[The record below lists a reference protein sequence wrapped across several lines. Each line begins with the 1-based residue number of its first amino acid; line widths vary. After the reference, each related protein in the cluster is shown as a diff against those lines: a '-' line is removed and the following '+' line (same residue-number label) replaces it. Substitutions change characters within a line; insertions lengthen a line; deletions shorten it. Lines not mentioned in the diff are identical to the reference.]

1 MAKKKY
7 ATKVESVEQPA
18 FVDGLAGSG
27 NIQAVSKFLGVSPD
41 QVVGAVLQKA
51 KAGEPVAGLA
61 GDNRQPIPPTRS
73 FMDPVDQLFS
83 DARGVREQ
91 LKPFSFNVLRQIERK
106 DPIISG
112 AINHR
117 ARQVKQFAKPSDS
130 PDSDSPGFVIEHI
143 NKENKKLNEKEKAF
157 QKFLTEF
164 MLETGRRD
172 FDGAAD
178 REDNLLDI
186 MIKCVRDYYTIDQV
200 CIELRRTMDGEPLD
214 FWAVDG
220 ATIKRVIQTGFHGT
234 INDFDPRSTMR
245 WSATD
250 AKGNSLQEK
259 IEQARLALIPELRD
273 VRFVQEIE
281 GKLRAAYTHKDLV
294 FDSHQKRTDL
304 QWNGYGYPPIE
315 QAISVIIGFMFGLA
329 YNAEAF
335 NTGTVPKIALSNK
348 GQQFSQDQLAELQDQ
363 WIANF
368 RGIYGPFRIPM
379 LNGDWSVLNLL
390 NSPRD
395 YEYSDYMQFT
405 ASIALMVMGFDTAE
419 LGLRFQS
426 AQNVMNE
433 NLDAR
438 QKFSKARGLID
449 ILGEFEGVFNKIIKK
464 FGWTDWKF
472 RFVGVDPEDRE
483 QKSKLETEAVKRDTT
498 INEIRKRK
506 GLKADP
512 YGDIILD
519 PQYIQYRTQKEQAEE
534 QKAQMEAQGGGDE
547 SGGMGLE
554 DMDFDSMVDDEFFK
568 ASTGKRGKGTMLV

>member
-1 MAKKKY
+1 MAKAKY
-7 ATKVESVEQPA
+7 ATKETAEQAKPSDPMTSMGDVQSVSA
-18 FVDGLAGSG
+18 
-27 NIQAVSKFLGVSPD
+27 FLGVSPE
-41 QVVGAVLQKA
+41 QVAKSVMA
-51 KAGEPVAGLA
+51 KAQKPEILPGIAGQA
-61 GDNRQPIPPTRS
+61 KGRDAAPPSRA
-73 FMDPVDQLFS
+73 MLDPVDQLFS
-83 DARGVREQ
+83 DARGVRET
-91 LKPFSFNVLRQIERK
+91 LRPFSFHVLRQIERK
-106 DPIISG
+106 DPVING

-117 ARQVKQFAKPSDS
+117 ARQIKQFAKPSES
-130 PDSDSPGFVIEHI
+130 PDSDSPGFIIEHVD
-143 NKENKKLNEKEKAF
+143 KENKKLNEKEKAF
-157 QKFLTEF
+157 QKWLTQF

-172 FDGAAD
+172 FEGAAD
-178 REDNLLDI
+178 REDNLLDL
-186 MIKCVRDYYTIDQV
+186 MVKTVRDYYTIDQV
-200 CIELRRTMDGEPLD
+200 CIELRRDYAGKPLD
-214 FWAVDG
+214 FFAVDG
-220 ATIKRVIQTGFHGT
+220 ATIKRVISLGFHGGMH
-234 INDFDPRSTMR
+234 DFDPRSTMR
-245 WSATD
+245 WSAD
-250 AKGNSLQEK
+250 DGKGESLQERL
-259 IEQARLALIPELRD
+259 EQERLEMIPPFEEI
-273 VRFVQEIE
+273 RFVQEVE
-281 GKLRAAYTHKDLV
+281 GKLRAAFTHKNLV

-335 NTGTVPKIALSNK
+335 NTGSVPKIALSEKMNRY
-348 GQQFSQDQLAELQDQ
+348 SNDQLAELQDQ

-368 RGIYGPFRIPM
+368 RGIYGAFRIPM
-379 LNGDWSVLNLL
+379 LNGDWQVMNLL

-395 YEYSDYMQFT
+395 FEYSDYMQFT

-449 ILGEFEGVFNKIIKK
+449 ILTEFEGVFNKIIKK

-498 INEIRKRK
+498 INELRKRK
-506 GLKADP
+506 GLKPDP

-534 QKAQMEAQGGGDE
+534 MKAQEEAQAGGGE
-547 SGGMGLE
+547 GGGGMFD
-554 DMDFDSMVDDEFFK
+554 DMDMEGMIDDEFFK
-568 ASTGKRGKGTMLV
+568 ADDPDRRGTMLI